1 MGKTAAA
8 EGKQLARPQAP
19 EDRGR
24 ASEGSSTS
32 GTLGEE
38 GWPSG
43 RGGPVEW
50 VWALG
55 GTPGE
60 EGVGQIPGAEAEAG

>member
-1 MGKTAAA
+1 MG
-8 EGKQLARPQAP
+8 E
-19 EDRGR
+19 
-24 ASEGSSTS
+24 
-32 GTLGEE
+32 
-38 GWPSG
+38 
-43 RGGPVEW
+43 GGPVEW